1 MAEQCAYWGH
11 GSSGSAFASHY
22 QIPQSIM
29 GTSFFS
35 SCYLC
40 DSTSRRS
47 QEFHHKFPF
56 DWSIVQRSLYAFPYS
71 AHCQF
76 SASCCACGKWPIHT
90 QFQCKLAGS
99 NVEGKQRS
107 LRSVLPAW
115 RLLVLRLRSVLPA
128 RRLLVLIY
136 LNDGGLCIRTE
147 PTEFC
152 VSHSCGPK
160 WLMCVWVPAIA
171 DCKFVAYIF

>member
-1 MAEQCAYWGH
+1 MKSGSQKHHGQQLYTADKDFREVQLNTNFRLATMVEQCEYWGH
-11 GSSGSAFASHY
+11 GSSGSAFGTQY
-22 QIPQSIM
+22 QILQSTVGYAEKVFQFM
-29 GTSFFS
+29 GRENSITNFRSIGPPCKDHHYTPFHIVPTAS
-35 SCYLC
+35 S
-40 DSTSRRS
+40 
-47 QEFHHKFPF
+47 
-56 DWSIVQRSLYAFPYS
+56 VQA
-71 AHCQF
+71 AVHV
-76 SASCCACGKWPIHT
+76 GKGLHT

-107 LRSVLPAW
+107 
-115 RLLVLRLRSVLPA
+115 LRSVLPA

-160 WLMCVWVPAIA
+160 WLMCV
-171 DCKFVAYIF
+171 